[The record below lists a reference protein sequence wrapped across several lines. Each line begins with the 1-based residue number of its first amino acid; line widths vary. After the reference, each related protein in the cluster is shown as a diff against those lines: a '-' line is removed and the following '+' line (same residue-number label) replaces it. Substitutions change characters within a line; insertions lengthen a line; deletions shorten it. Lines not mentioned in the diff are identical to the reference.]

1 MEKQITIIKR
11 NYFKLANIYSELAD
25 YFLVTPFYLKLLTI
39 IHTSRNKC
47 TQKYLVES
55 FNIPKQTINSAIQVF
70 IDKGYISLQPNP
82 KDKREKL
89 ILLTNFGEKVISN
102 TIGKIE
108 KIEESVLNEFTEEEI
123 YAYISFEEKYN
134 KIFEQ
139 KIKENLKWKRTNY
152 FY

>member
-11 NYFKLANIYSELAD
+11 NYFKLANIYSDLAD
-25 YFLVTPFYLKLLTI
+25 YFLITPFYLKLLTI

-70 IDKGYISLQPNP
+70 IDKDYVTLKPNP

-89 ILLTNFGEKVISN
+89 IILTEFGEKVISN
-102 TIGKIE
+102 TIGRIE
-108 KIEESVLNEFTEEEI
+108 KIEESILKEFTQEEI

-139 KIKENLKWKRTNY
+139 KIKEELKWKRTN
-152 FY
+152 

>member
-1 MEKQITIIKR
+1 MEKQITTIKR

-25 YFLVTPFYLKLLTI
+25 YFLITPFYLKLLTI

-55 FNIPKQTINSAIQVF
+55 FNIPKQTINTAIQVF
-70 IDKGYISLQPNP
+70 IDKDYIKLEPNP

-89 ILLTNFGEKVISN
+89 IILSEFGEKVISN
-102 TIGKIE
+102 IIGRIE
-108 KIEESVLNEFTEEEI
+108 KIEESVLKEFTQEEI

-139 KIKENLKWKRTNY
+139 KIKEELKWKRTN
-152 FY
+152 

>member
-25 YFLVTPFYLKLLTI
+25 YFLITPFYLKLLTI

-70 IDKGYISLQPNP
+70 IDKNYVTLEPNP

-89 ILLTNFGEKVISN
+89 IVLTEFGEKVISN
-102 TIGKIE
+102 TIGRIE
-108 KIEESVLNEFTEEEI
+108 KIEESVLKEFTQEEI

-139 KIKENLKWKRTNY
+139 KIKEELKWKRTN
-152 FY
+152 

>member
-25 YFLVTPFYLKLLTI
+25 YFLITPFYLKLLTI

-55 FNIPKQTINSAIQVF
+55 FNIPKQTINSAIQAF
-70 IDKGYISLQPNP
+70 IDKDYIKLEPNP

-89 ILLTNFGEKVISN
+89 IILTEFGEKVISN
-102 TIGKIE
+102 TIGRIE
-108 KIEESVLNEFTEEEI
+108 KIEESVLKEFTQEEI

-139 KIKENLKWKRTNY
+139 KIKEELKWKRTN
-152 FY
+152 